1 MLFLLEI
8 LSVSDISV
16 YHQLLITDI
25 PLIIRV
31 LLRVLGVNHLTNI
44 HTNAK
49 NFITLVG
56 NFTLLDLSNLSEAL
70 LE

>member
-25 PLIIRV
+25 PLRIRV
-31 LLRVLGVNHLTNI
+31 LLRVLRVNHLTNM

-49 NFITLVG
+49 NSITLCW
-56 NFTLLDLSNLSEAL
+56 
-70 LE
+70 